1 MLVGLFDFCEN
12 QRLYDSNNNNDDD
25 TNSNSNKNKK
35 NILEVF
41 LIACTFFL

>member
-35 NILEVF
+35 KNILKVF
-41 LIACTFFL
+41 